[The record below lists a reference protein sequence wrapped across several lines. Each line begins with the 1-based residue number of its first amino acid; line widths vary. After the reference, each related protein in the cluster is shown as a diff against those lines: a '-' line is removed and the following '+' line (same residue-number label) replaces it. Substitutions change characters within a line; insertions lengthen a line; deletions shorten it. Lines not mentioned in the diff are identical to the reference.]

1 MRLVSMTVA
10 VWFAGATLLTGC
22 CAMPAL
28 ANPTDCAA
36 LTAKYTEAKPTIVE
50 IEVSN
55 YVITAAK
62 NGCLELTKTLLTD
75 GGSVIMQVGI
85 GDTALHHAAEAGEVE
100 IAELLLARGAD
111 INKRDLKGSTPLFLA
126 SENNQPEMV
135 KFLLDHK
142 ADPNIIGR
150 SDSTTLSAAVFSGSG
165 EIVDL
170 LLSHGVDPKAVDS
183 TGKSAILYA
192 AARGFTDL
200 TERLLKAGVDVNTV
214 YANNLTAM
222 MWAAGFSED
231 APEDDGVKTVTLL
244 LDKGAKIDAQ
254 DDRGYTALITA
265 ADLGHDGV
273 VALLLKRGADR
284 SIKSKDGKTAA
295 DLATT
300 EAVKALLK

>member
-1 MRLVSMTVA
+1 MTVA
-10 VWFAGATLLTGC
+10 ASIAAAALQSGSFVTQAFANSTE
-22 CAMPAL
+22 
-28 ANPTDCAA
+28 CAA
-36 LTAKYTEAKPTIVE
+36 LTAKYAEAKPTIVE

-62 NGCLELTKTLLTD
+62 NGCVELTRTLLVD

-85 GDTALHHAAEAGEVE
+85 GDTALHHAAEGGEVE
-100 IAELLLARGAD
+100 IAQLLIERGAD
-111 INKRDLKGSTPLFLA
+111 VNKRDLKGSTALFLA
-126 SENNQPEMV
+126 AENNQLEMV
-135 KFLLDHK
+135 QFLLERK

-170 LLSHGVDPKAVDS
+170 LLEHGVDAKAVDS

-192 AARGFTDL
+192 AARGFAGL
-200 TERLLKAGVDVNTV
+200 TERLLKAGVDVNAV
-214 YANNLTAM
+214 YANNLTAL

-231 APEDDGVKTVTLL
+231 APEDDGIKTVTLL

-265 ADLGHDGV
+265 AELGHDGV

-284 SIKSKDGKTAA
+284 TIKSKDGKAAA
-295 DLATT
+295 DVASTD
-300 EAVKALLK
+300 AAKVLLK